1 MEFDYTQRL
10 EGKLVKL
17 LQKDFNTPPPI
28 GADLD
33 ASKPAPMSQKK
44 ATAWLFNEQL
54 KFSKQC
60 Y

>member
-28 GADLD
+28 GTDLD

-44 ATAWLFNEQL
+44 ATA
-54 KFSKQC
+54 
-60 Y
+60 